1 MKANYI
7 SENFQRSEFECKCG
21 CGFATVDVE
30 LVEIL
35 ERFREY
41 FNKPIKINSGCRCK
55 IYNKSI
61 GGASQSRHMEGI
73 AADIAIKDVEP
84 SEVQSKFNQWYPKLY
99 GMGSY
104 NTFTH
109 IDTRTKKARW

>member
-7 SENFQRSEFECKCG
+7 SENFQRSEFECRCG

-30 LVEIL
+30 LIEIL
-35 ERFREY
+35 ERLREY
-41 FNKPIKINSGCRCK
+41 YGKPISINSGCRCK

-73 AADIAIKDVEP
+73 AADINIKGVEP
-84 SEVQSKFNQWYPKLY
+84 SEVQSKLKQWYPNQY
-99 GMGSY
+99 GIGCY

-109 IDTRTKKARW
+109 VDSRAKKARW